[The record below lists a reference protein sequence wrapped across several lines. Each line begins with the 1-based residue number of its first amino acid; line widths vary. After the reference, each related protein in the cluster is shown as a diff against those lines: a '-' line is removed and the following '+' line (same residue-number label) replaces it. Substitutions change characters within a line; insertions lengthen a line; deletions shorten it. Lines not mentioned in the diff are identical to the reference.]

1 MNPISRHQDVEEL
14 IPGAALETLEG
25 EELARV
31 LAHARDCAE
40 CGRLLDEYRAV
51 LGTLALDLP
60 AEPLAAERSVRVK
73 SRLLERARS
82 QRAEPR
88 FVERNTARSPL
99 GVVDR
104 WAGWAVAAGLAG
116 VLLIHH
122 GFHRPLAYGWVLAG
136 VLAILLVG
144 FGVYA
149 GVQRRRVTALEE
161 RWEKEL
167 RARGEDSGVL

>member
-1 MNPISRHQDVEEL
+1 MNPVSRHQDVEEL

-31 LAHARDCAE
+31 LAHVRDCAE
-40 CGRLLDEYRAV
+40 CARLLDESRAV
-51 LGTLALDLP
+51 LGTMALDLP
-60 AEPLAAERSVRVK
+60 AEPLAADRSVRLK

-82 QRAEPR
+82 QRADR
-88 FVERNTARSPL
+88 RTVQQNTAGSSL
-99 GVVDR
+99 KGADR
-104 WAGWAVAAGLAG
+104 WTGWAVAAGLAG
-116 VLLIHH
+116 VLLVHH
-122 GFHRPLAYGWVLAG
+122 GFHRPVAYGWVLAG

-161 RWEKEL
+161 RWEKEM
-167 RARGEDSGVL
+167 RGRE

>member
-1 MNPISRHQDVEEL
+1 MNPVSRHQDVEEL

-31 LAHARDCAE
+31 LAHVRDCPE
-40 CGRLLDEYRAV
+40 CRHLLDESRAV
-51 LGTLALDLP
+51 LGSMALDLP
-60 AEPLAAERSVRVK
+60 AEPLAADRSVRLK
-73 SRLLERARS
+73 SRLLERVRS
-82 QRAEPR
+82 QRAESPP
-88 FVERNTARSPL
+88 VQRNTAGSSL
-99 GVVDR
+99 GGADR
-104 WAGWAVAAGLAG
+104 WTGWLVAAGLAG

-161 RWEKEL
+161 RWEKEM
-167 RARGEDSGVL
+167 RGRE